1 MEGIRLKNT
10 MMQYNY
16 EQIEEFLNTIPQFT
30 ELNGLERAGKLLEAL
45 GNPQKGLKV
54 IHVAGSNGKG
64 SVCVY
69 IDEILRA
76 NGYHTGLFVSP
87 HLVDIRERIRT
98 DGRLIDRQE
107 LVKAFERVSE
117 AAKKLL
123 AEGIRLAYF
132 DYFFGMAMCIFME
145 KNVDIV
151 ILETGIGGKLD
162 ATNVIEK
169 PLLSVITTVSKEH
182 TAVLGDTLEKIAAE
196 KAGIIKSGVP
206 VVYSAKEADVIKVI
220 EEIARAKGAFPAVG
234 VKPEMYQIY
243 KNTGNCIDFSLHN
256 GYYKNECFSLATG
269 AVYQA
274 ENCSI
279 ALTAVK
285 VLQERGLLKLDEGK
299 IKQAVYNMHWEGRM
313 EEVLSGVYLDGAHNP
328 EGIESFIRSAQAICG
343 EKKAVLLFSVV
354 KDKNFENMIRSLSES
369 ELFDCFIVTELNS
382 SRRLDGEN
390 IKELFAKYTN
400 ADVYETDSLSEAF
413 SMGRAKQKETG
424 GILLCTGSLYLVG
437 EIKELLLI

>member
-1 MEGIRLKNT
+1 
-10 MMQYNY
+10 MMQNDY
-16 EQIEEFLNTIPQFT
+16 EQIEEFLDTIPQFT
-30 ELNGLERAGKLLEAL
+30 ELNGLERAGRLIKEL
-45 GNPQKGLKV
+45 GNPQKELKV

-98 DGRLIDRQE
+98 DGGLIDRQE
-107 LVKAFERVSE
+107 IVKAFERVSQ
-117 AAKKLL
+117 AAEKML

-132 DYFFGMAMCIFME
+132 DYFFGMAMCIFAE

-182 TAVLGDTLEKIAAE
+182 TAVLGDTIEKIAGE
-196 KAGIIKSGVP
+196 KAGIIKKGIP
-206 VVYSAKEADVIKVI
+206 VVYSAKEPDVIKVI
-220 EEIARAKGAFPAVG
+220 EKTAEEKKAFPAVG

-256 GYYKNECFSLATG
+256 GYYKNERFLLATG
-269 AVYQA
+269 AVYQV

-285 VLQERGLLKLDEGK
+285 VLEERGLLKLDRGK
-299 IKQAVYNMHWEGRM
+299 VKQAVYNMHWEGRM

-328 EGIESFIRSAQAICG
+328 EGIESFIRSAQVICG
-343 EKKAVLLFSVV
+343 KKKAILLFSVV

-369 ELFDCFIVTELNS
+369 KLFDCFIVTELNS
-382 SRRLDGEN
+382 SRCLDGEN

-400 ADVYETDSLSEAF
+400 ADVYEADSLSEAF
-413 SMGRAKQKETG
+413 SMGLAKKKETG
-424 GILLCTGSLYLVG
+424 GIFLCTGSLYLVG
-437 EIKELLLI
+437 EIKALLEA